1 MVRTHNLFGGFV
13 SIQLARRRIMS
24 FVILVSTKTII
35 TLKFALCYKIVVI
48 MSFNNCNTTILNGY
62 L

>member
-1 MVRTHNLFGGFV
+1 
-13 SIQLARRRIMS
+13 MS